1 MGCCPGTKKESRFG
15 PLTRRFDTF
24 SFALSRSIPC
34 VMTLATN
41 KTSITDLR
49 GEIDVVDEK
58 LIKLLAER
66 QRLVE
71 AVIAVKH
78 RDGIPA
84 RVPGRVDYVIDR
96 ARVLA
101 RAHRLDPALAE
112 SIWTEMVEW
121 FVAHEER
128 TLDMR
133 K

>member
-1 MGCCPGTKKESRFG
+1 MNSALKKTG
-15 PLTRRFDTF
+15 
-24 SFALSRSIPC
+24 
-34 VMTLATN
+34 
-41 KTSITDLR
+41 ITELR
-49 GEIDVVDEK
+49 HEIDVVDEK

-78 RDGIPA
+78 RDGMPARIPA
-84 RVPGRVDYVIDR
+84 RVDYVIDR

-101 RAHRLDPALAE
+101 RAHHLDPALAE

-128 TLDMR
+128 TLDM
-133 K
+133 KK

>member
-1 MGCCPGTKKESRFG
+1 MGRGARTAQEIGPD

-24 SFALSRSIPC
+24 MYPPIQLNVKDMNSAVKKAGI
-34 VMTLATN
+34 A
-41 KTSITDLR
+41 DLR
-49 GEIDVVDEK
+49 QEIDGVDEK

-71 AVIAVKH
+71 AIITVKH
-78 RDGIPA
+78 AEGIPA
-84 RVPGRVDYVIDR
+84 RVPARVDYVIDR

-101 RAHRLDPALAE
+101 RAHHLDPALAE

-128 TLDMR
+128 TLDM
-133 K
+133 KK

>member
-1 MGCCPGTKKESRFG
+1 MGCCPGTKKASQFE

-24 SFALSRSIPC
+24 TFARSRSIPGD
-34 VMTLATN
+34 MAPTIK
-41 KTSITDLR
+41 KTSIADLR

-58 LIKLLAER
+58 LIRLLAER

-71 AVIAVKH
+71 AVVSVKH

-84 RVPGRVDYVIDR
+84 RIPERVDYVIDR

-101 RAHRLDPALAE
+101 RAHHLDPALAE

-128 TLDMR
+128 TLDM
-133 K
+133 KK

>member
-1 MGCCPGTKKESRFG
+1 MNSVEKK
-15 PLTRRFDTF
+15 P
-24 SFALSRSIPC
+24 SI
-34 VMTLATN
+34 AN
-41 KTSITDLR
+41 LR
-49 GEIDVVDEK
+49 QEIDVVDER

-71 AVIAVKH
+71 AIVTVKH
-78 RDGIPA
+78 AEGIPA
-84 RVPGRVDYVIDR
+84 RVPARVDYVIDR

-101 RAHRLDPALAE
+101 RAHHLDPALAE
-112 SIWTEMVEW
+112 AIWTEMVEW

>member
-1 MGCCPGTKKESRFG
+1 MYAPNQSNVNAMNSAMKKPGIAE
-15 PLTRRFDTF
+15 
-24 SFALSRSIPC
+24 
-34 VMTLATN
+34 
-41 KTSITDLR
+41 LR
-49 GEIDVVDEK
+49 QDIDVVDEK

-71 AVIAVKH
+71 AIVAVKQ
-78 RDGIPA
+78 REGLPARIPA
-84 RVPGRVDYVIDR
+84 RVDYVVDR

-101 RAHRLDPALAE
+101 RAHHLDPALAE

>member
-1 MGCCPGTKKESRFG
+1 MGGGAGTSQKNSPD

-24 SFALSRSIPC
+24 NSASSLCHSWGMNSALK
-34 VMTLATN
+34 
-41 KTSITDLR
+41 KTGIADLR
-49 GEIDVVDEK
+49 QEIDVVDEK

-78 RDGIPA
+78 RDGMPARIPA
-84 RVPGRVDYVIDR
+84 RVDYVIDR

-101 RAHRLDPALAE
+101 RAHHLDPALAE

-121 FVAHEER
+121 FVSHEER
-128 TLDMR
+128 TLDLR